1 MATLLEDIIQVLKN
15 LGGVAHLSKIQDG
28 IARIRKGK
36 LKPSW
41 KYQIQENL
49 YRNSEDSV
57 YGRGK
62 YGSGKNIFY
71 SAEGKRKGVWG
82 LGTGPGKGKNYWWV
96 NQRGIYFREEM
107 KLSCI
112 WAPKKNKK
120 GGRNFHWDN
129 LTRIKP
135 GDIVFSYHN
144 KKIVAVS
151 VVKSKAFNSKRP
163 DSFPS
168 RRAYP
173 ERRRRTGQS
182 WSINGRKVLVKYQ
195 LLDNPI
201 DIKKIL
207 STIGPHLKYRHSP
220 YSTKHKRGNL
230 GYLFYLNEKAA
241 EILRQAINNK
251 AIVSVDQQISEAEEE
266 DSYVG
271 KTDKISKQKIRIK
284 QGEFRDKVF
293 SLWKNKCCITNFKEK
308 DPSVLIAAHIW
319 PYMHCKDN
327 KEKIDKYNGLPL
339 TPGYDKAF
347 DRGYISF
354 LNNGRIIKS
363 KTKKISAKELKKLGI
378 SLSDKINGLKENH
391 RKYLSKHRKLH
402 GFSS

>member
-71 SAEGKRKGVWG
+71 SAEGKRKGFWG
-82 LGTGPGKGKNYWWV
+82 LRTSPGKGKNYWWV

-107 KLSCI
+107 KLNCI

-241 EILRQAINNK
+241 EILRQTI
-251 AIVSVDQQISEAEEE
+251 
-266 DSYVG
+266 
-271 KTDKISKQKIRIK
+271 
-284 QGEFRDKVF
+284 
-293 SLWKNKCCITNFKEK
+293 
-308 DPSVLIAAHIW
+308 IA
-319 PYMHCKDN
+319 MN
-327 KEKIDKYNGLPL
+327 
-339 TPGYDKAF
+339 
-347 DRGYISF
+347 
-354 LNNGRIIKS
+354 
-363 KTKKISAKELKKLGI
+363 
-378 SLSDKINGLKENH
+378 LSRSNIC
-391 RKYLSKHRKLH
+391 
-402 GFSS
+402 